1 MSKMMADCPV
11 CNTKGSMEIT
21 TKTEK
26 IPYFGEIMESTVKCR
41 ECGYKHSDTIC
52 LDQKEPVKYSMKIN
66 KDNLN
71 ARVVKSQSATVT
83 IPQLGLKVEP
93 GPKSQGYVSNIEG
106 LLNRFESAVITALK
120 WADEDNVKE
129 NALKILDEI
138 VEVKSGKKEVTVII
152 EDPFGHSMMDH
163 DDAEHRKLTED
174 EIKDLRTGFMTFE
187 K

>member
-1 MSKMMADCPV
+1 MMADCPV
-11 CNTKGSMEIT
+11 CNAKGSMEIT

-52 LDQKEPVKYSMKIN
+52 LDQKEPVRYSMKIK

-120 WADEDNVKE
+120 WAEDDNVKE

-152 EDPFGHSMMDH
+152 EDPFGHSMVDH
-163 DDAEHRKLTED
+163 EDANHRKLTED
-174 EIKDLRTGFMTFE
+174 EIKELRTGFMTFE
-187 K
+187 R